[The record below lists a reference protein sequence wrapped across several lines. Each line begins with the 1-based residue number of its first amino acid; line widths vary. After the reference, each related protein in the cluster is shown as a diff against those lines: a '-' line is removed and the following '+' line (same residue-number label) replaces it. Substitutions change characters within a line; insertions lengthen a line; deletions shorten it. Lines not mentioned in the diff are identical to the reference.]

1 MDPQQRLL
9 LEAAWE
15 AAAATG
21 SAGSK
26 CLLAR
31 PKPGLRRG
39 QPAPRP
45 GAAGTGVFVG
55 ASYAEWALLQQQLGG
70 TASSYSAS
78 GSGLSVLAGERHRHR
93 GDCRLLCP
101 LTDSTVCSSP
111 PCCLGELASLGPSLS
126 VRS

>member
-1 MDPQQRLL
+1 MRVSLICPYRFPQPADVAGFDSSLFSISPSECQLMDPQQRLL

-21 SAGSK
+21 SSSSK
-26 CLLAR
+26 SLLAR

-39 QPAPRP
+39 QPAPGP

-78 GSGLSVLAGERHRHR
+78 GSGLSVLAGE
-93 GDCRLLCP
+93 CR
-101 LTDSTVCSSP
+101 D
-111 PCCLGELASLGPSLS
+111 
-126 VRS
+126 